1 MEKHSMLVNRK
12 NIVKMADLTNAI
24 HTFSD
29 IPVKLPMTFLT
40 ELEKKKKKNY
50 FKIHMEPKKS
60 QTAKAI
66 LNKKNE
72 AKASYSRTSEY
83 NTWPQ

>member
-1 MEKHSMLVNRK
+1 
-12 NIVKMADLTNAI
+12 
-24 HTFSD
+24 
-29 IPVKLPMTFLT
+29 
-40 ELEKKKKKNY
+40 
-50 FKIHMEPKKS
+50 MEPKKS

-72 AKASYSRTSEY
+72 AKASYYLTSEY